1 MEKISYQ
8 SIKCEIAKRINP
20 ASNYVE
26 VQYDCD
32 GEEVGVDVYGKPNNG
47 NIYDIEAVMQVVTYY
62 GLNAY
67 VCMDRHNGYLLPTLR
82 VIR

>member
-1 MEKISYQ
+1 MEKINYQ
-8 SIKCEIAKRINP
+8 FIKDEITKRISP
-20 ASNYVE
+20 ASNFVE

-32 GEEVGVDVYGKPNNG
+32 GEEIGVEVHGKPNNG
-47 NIYDIEAVMQVVTYY
+47 NIYDIESIMQVVTYY

-82 VIR
+82 IFE